1 MRSLIFLLTLGLSS
15 GAMAQNV
22 IYRNYGE
29 YVAKQ
34 GDSVDGPVSV
44 VPNMGRFV
52 VSYVKE
58 GSKKHV
64 ATRKVWGFLN
74 NGFLYRIEP
83 EGHLPVRL
91 MAQGAIFYWENGF
104 AHLRIQRDS
113 TGAAGFKYGYGSY
126 LSRELQSGIVPAS
139 FKAEDTKSSPA
150 KFKESWPAYA
160 ELLGRIGEGADM
172 DSVRQLVVDYEV
184 AVEEGKVAGP

>member
-1 MRSLIFLLTLGLSS
+1 MRSLIFLLTLGISS

-64 ATRKVWGFLN
+64 ATRKVWGF
-74 NGFLYRIEP
+74 
-83 EGHLPVRL
+83 
-91 MAQGAIFYWENGF
+91 
-104 AHLRIQRDS
+104 
-113 TGAAGFKYGYGSY
+113 
-126 LSRELQSGIVPAS
+126 
-139 FKAEDTKSSPA
+139 
-150 KFKESWPAYA
+150 
-160 ELLGRIGEGADM
+160 
-172 DSVRQLVVDYEV
+172 
-184 AVEEGKVAGP
+184 